1 MKIIDVRSDTVTQPT
16 EAMRRAMYECPVGD
30 DVYRDDPTVNKL
42 EEEAAKILGK
52 EAALFCTSGTQSNQ
66 LGVMTWT
73 GRGDEIIIGDNAHI
87 ANHEVGAVA
96 VLSGASMRMLHFQD
110 DIPDAGQIEAAIR
123 EKDIHCPPTA
133 LICLENALGN
143 GRIVP
148 LDVMREIYQVGKAY
162 GIPIHMDGARCFNAA
177 LTLHVDIKELL
188 KYVDSVSCCL
198 SKGLCAPVGSVLAGN
213 RTFIE
218 KARKNRKMLGGG
230 MRQAGVIAAPALIA
244 IQEMPKRLTEDHKN
258 AKKLAEGLAKI
269 KGITCDAAASQINM
283 VFFRIE
289 DDREGEYSLYEY
301 LKGKGILVNPGHQ
314 GAYRMV
320 THAGITE
327 EDIDQILEA
336 VEWFTNKLF

>member
-16 EAMRRAMYECPVGD
+16 EAMRKAMYECPVGD
-30 DVYRDDPTVNKL
+30 DVYRDDPTVNQL

-73 GRGDEIIIGDNAHI
+73 GRGDEVIIGDNAHI

-96 VLSGASMRMLHFQD
+96 VLSGASMRMLHFKD
-110 DIPDAGQIEAAIR
+110 DIPDAAQIEAAIR
-123 EKDIHCPPTA
+123 EEDIHCPPTA

-143 GRIVP
+143 GRVVP
-148 LDVMREIYQVGKAY
+148 LEVMKEIHQVGKAH

-177 LTLHVDIKELL
+177 LALQVDIKELL
-188 KYVDSVSCCL
+188 QYVDSVSCCL
-198 SKGLCAPVGSVLAGN
+198 SKGLCAPVGSVLAGS
-213 RTFIE
+213 RAFIE

-244 IQEMPKRLTEDHKN
+244 IQEMPKRLEEDHRN
-258 AKKLAEGLAKI
+258 AKKLAEGLAKLE
-269 KGITCDAAASQINM
+269 GITCDTAAVQINM

-289 DDREGEYSLYEY
+289 GDGEGEHSLHGY
-301 LKGKGILVNPGHQ
+301 LKEKGILVNPGHQ
-314 GAYRMV
+314 GEYRMV
-320 THAGITE
+320 THNGITE
-327 EDIDQILEA
+327 EDIDRILEETEA
-336 VEWFTNKLF
+336 FLKKQS